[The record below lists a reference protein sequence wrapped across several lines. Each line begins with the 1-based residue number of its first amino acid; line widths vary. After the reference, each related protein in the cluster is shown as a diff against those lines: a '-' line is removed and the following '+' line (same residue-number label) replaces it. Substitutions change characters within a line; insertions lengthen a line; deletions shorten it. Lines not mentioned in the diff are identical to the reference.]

1 MKMNDIDALL
11 DVAQQTATQSATSM
25 EKFLPIR
32 RGAEVDGQPASV
44 LGTVPITHMRHLSG
58 TGKLS
63 DGLVQDLLTRKY

>member
-1 MKMNDIDALL
+1 MKMNDLDALL
-11 DVAQQTATQSATSM
+11 DVAQQTATQSAVAM
-25 EKFLPIR
+25 EKYLPIR